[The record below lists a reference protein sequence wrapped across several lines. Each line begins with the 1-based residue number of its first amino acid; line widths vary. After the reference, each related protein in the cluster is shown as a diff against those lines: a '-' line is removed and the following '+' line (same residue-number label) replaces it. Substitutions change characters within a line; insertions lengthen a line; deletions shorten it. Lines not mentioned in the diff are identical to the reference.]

1 MLLSRRRFLLQ
12 LVGVPAL
19 ATVAG
24 TVAAQVYP
32 NRPLHLIVG
41 FPTGGSSDI
50 IARIMADWLSGR
62 LGQAVIVENR
72 PGTSAAFQGVAHAPL
87 DGYTLLFFSTST
99 AINVTFYETGAAN
112 FLRDIT
118 PVAGVVRSPLVLV
131 VHPSVPARS
140 VTDFVAYAKANPGKI
155 NIGSFGVGTLSHLA
169 IELFKTMTG
178 VDIVHVPYRGG
189 GPMITDLLGGQVH
202 AAIDALPSSLPHV
215 QSGSLRALAVT
226 TKDRSEV
233 LRDVPAV
240 GESVQGFEASTSSG
254 IGVPAGTPTQI
265 IDRLNREV
273 NAGLMDP
280 TVRARLS
287 DAGTTPLSFSPQEFS
302 AHMAAEIEKWAA
314 VIRRSGIPPR

>member
-1 MLLSRRRFLLQ
+1 
-12 LVGVPAL
+12 
-19 ATVAG
+19 
-24 TVAAQVYP
+24 
-32 NRPLHLIVG
+32 
-41 FPTGGSSDI
+41 
-50 IARIMADWLSGR
+50 
-62 LGQAVIVENR
+62 
-72 PGTSAAFQGVAHAPL
+72 
-87 DGYTLLFFSTST
+87 
-99 AINVTFYETGAAN
+99 
-112 FLRDIT
+112 
-118 PVAGVVRSPLVLV
+118 
-131 VHPSVPARS
+131 
-140 VTDFVAYAKANPGKI
+140 
-155 NIGSFGVGTLSHLA
+155 
-169 IELFKTMTG
+169 
-178 VDIVHVPYRGG
+178 
-189 GPMITDLLGGQVH
+189 MITDLLGGQVQ
-202 AAIDALPSSLPHV
+202 AAVDALPSSLPHV

-302 AHMAAEIEKWAA
+302 AYMAAEIEKWAA